1 MKKYFFPSMIV
12 TLVIFFALVNN
23 LEAAGKA
30 KKAPHVLVIGID
42 GLGAHGVGMA
52 QTPHLDELMKNGASS
67 LEARTVMPSVSGP
80 AWSSMITGTTVER
93 HGVWKNGWRVDNKI
107 LEPVFKGEH
116 DMFPTIF
123 GEIRKYLPESVIG
136 AVYHWK
142 DFGNFIE
149 RDVCDFSIPCESE
162 DEATQK
168 ACSFLAENHPDFLF
182 VQLDNVDH
190 GGHSGGYRSEEY
202 VTSIEK
208 ADSLV
213 GVFLDKLRETNLLE
227 ETVVII
233 LADHGGFEKGHGGC
247 TPDEMIVPL
256 IISGKKVK
264 KGYKIEHPS
273 FTYDLAPTVAWLF
286 GFQLNEWTTGA
297 PLKDAFLK

>member
-1 MKKYFFPSMIV
+1 MKNIVSLIKIMLVVMSFLGISSM
-12 TLVIFFALVNN
+12 
-23 LEAAGKA
+23 KA
-30 KKAPHVLVIGID
+30 ESKPKSRPHVLVLGID

-52 QTPHLDELMKNGASS
+52 RTPHLDELMKNGVSS

-107 LEPVFKGEH
+107 LEPVYKGEH
-116 DMFPTIF
+116 NMFPTIF
-123 GEIRKYLPESVIG
+123 GEIRKYNPEAVIG

-168 ACSFLAENHPDFLF
+168 ACIYLEEKRPDFMF

-202 VTSIEK
+202 VKSIEK

-227 ETVVII
+227 ETVVFI

-256 IISGKKVK
+256 IISGKGVK
-264 KGYKIEHPS
+264 KGFKIEHPA

-297 PLKDAFLK
+297 PLKDVFEK

>member
-1 MKKYFFPSMIV
+1 MKLFPLMMGILFI
-12 TLVIFFALVNN
+12 TTANN
-23 LEAAGKA
+23 LEAAGKR
-30 KKAPHVLVIGID
+30 KIPHIVVIGID
-42 GLGAHGVGMA
+42 GLGAHGVKMA
-52 QTPHLDELMKNGASS
+52 NTPHLDELMKNGASS
-67 LEARTVMPSVSGP
+67 LKARTVMPSVSGP

-93 HGVWKNGWRVDNKI
+93 HGIWKNGWRVDNKI
-107 LEPVFKGEH
+107 LEPVLKGEH
-116 DMFPTIF
+116 DMYPTIF
-123 GEIRKYLPESVIG
+123 GEIRRNYPKAVIG

-149 RDVCDFSIPCESE
+149 RGVCNISIPCDSE
-162 DEATQK
+162 DEAAQK

-182 VQLDNVDH
+182 VQLDHVDH

-202 VTSIEK
+202 VKSIEK

-213 GVFLDKLRETNLLE
+213 GVFIETLRKAGMLE
-227 ETVVII
+227 ETVVFI

-256 IISGKKVK
+256 IISGKGVK
-264 KGYKIEHPS
+264 NGFEIDTPV

-286 GFQLNEWTTGA
+286 GFQLNDWVTGK
-297 PLKDAFLK
+297 PLKKAFSK

>member
-1 MKKYFFPSMIV
+1 MKRFFFPVMTGI
-12 TLVIFFALVNN
+12 LLIFLAAAND

-30 KKAPHVLVIGID
+30 KKTPHVLVIGID

-52 QTPHLDELMKNGASS
+52 KTPYLDELMKNGASS
-67 LEARTVMPSVSGP
+67 LAARTVMPSVSGP

-93 HGVWKNGWRVDNKI
+93 HGIWKNGWRVDNKI
-107 LEPVFKGEH
+107 LEPVYKGEH
-116 DMFPTIF
+116 NMFPTIF
-123 GEIRKYLPESVIG
+123 GEIRKNFPEAVIG

-149 RDVCDFSIPCESE
+149 RDVCNFSIPCKSE

-168 ACSFLAENHPDFLF
+168 ACNLWGEKRPDFMF

-190 GGHSGGYRSEEY
+190 GGHGGGYRSEEY
-202 VTSIEK
+202 VKSIEK

-213 GVFLDKLRETNLLE
+213 GVFLDKLRETNSLE
-227 ETVVII
+227 ETAVFI
-233 LADHGGFEKGHGGC
+233 LADHGGIEKGHGGC
-247 TPDEMIVPL
+247 TPDEMVVPL
-256 IISGKKVK
+256 IISGKGVK
-264 KGYKIEHPS
+264 KGYKIEHPA

-286 GFQLNEWTTGA
+286 GFHLNEWVTGN
-297 PLKDAFLK
+297 PVKDAFKK

>member
-1 MKKYFFPSMIV
+1 MKKYLFPLMMGILFITV
-12 TLVIFFALVNN
+12 ANE
-23 LEAAGKA
+23 LEAAGKG
-30 KKAPHVLVIGID
+30 KKTPHVLVIGID

-52 QTPHLDELMKNGASS
+52 NTPHLDELMKNGASS

-116 DMFPTIF
+116 DMYPTIF
-123 GEIRKYLPESVIG
+123 GEIRTNCPNAVIG

-149 RDVCDFSIPCESE
+149 RDVCNVSIPCDSE

-202 VTSIEK
+202 VKSIEK

-213 GVFLDKLRETNLLE
+213 GVFIETLRKAEMLE
-227 ETVVII
+227 ETVVFI

-247 TPDEMIVPL
+247 TPNEMIVPL
-256 IISGKKVK
+256 IISGKGVK
-264 KGYKIEHPS
+264 NGYKIEHPS